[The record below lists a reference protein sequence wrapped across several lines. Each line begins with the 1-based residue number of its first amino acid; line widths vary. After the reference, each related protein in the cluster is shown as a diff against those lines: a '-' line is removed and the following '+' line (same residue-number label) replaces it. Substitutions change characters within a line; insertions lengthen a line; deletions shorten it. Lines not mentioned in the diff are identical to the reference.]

1 MNKTEHECDYE
12 YKPPVKGVSYGCL
25 LLVIFLVL
33 SPPLLRFGEAKTM
46 GAAVMAGTGNTP
58 DLLEWSQPSPLP
70 DSVGL
75 AGPFVGVS
83 NDVLIIAGGANF
95 PDGPSWEGPSPAWLC
110 SASLRKELVL
120 LMRGLELLRVQAR
133 CCM

>member
-46 GAAVMAGTGNTP
+46 GAAVMAGTGNAP
-58 DLLEWSQPSPLP
+58 DLLEWSQLPPLP
-70 DSVGL
+70 
-75 AGPFVGVS
+75 
-83 NDVLIIAGGANF
+83 
-95 PDGPSWEGPSPAWLC
+95 E
-110 SASLRKELVL
+110 
-120 LMRGLELLRVQAR
+120 
-133 CCM
+133 